1 MHIPD
6 SNAMACKV
14 AQVEARRWVNRE
26 LTAEEL
32 DQSRWCQAFKSREQQ
47 VILQGDACDGCARNK
62 FGAMT
67 GG

>member
-1 MHIPD
+1 MHVPT

-14 AQVEARRWVNRE
+14 AEVEARHWMSRE

-32 DQSRWCQAFKSREQQ
+32 ERSRWCQAFKSRGQQ
-47 VILQGDACDGCARNK
+47 VLLQGDACDGCARNK